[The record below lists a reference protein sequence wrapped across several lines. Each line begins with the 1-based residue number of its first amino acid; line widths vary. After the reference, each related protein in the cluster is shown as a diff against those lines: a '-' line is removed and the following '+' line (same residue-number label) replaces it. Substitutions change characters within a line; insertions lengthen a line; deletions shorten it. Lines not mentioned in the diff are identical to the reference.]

1 MAKRRTKK
9 QKQKAKRQFSVYL
22 KNEAENNQFEPVVKG
37 QFRKRK
43 IRKISKPAQTK
54 NAEPTAKVE
63 SLRTIRRDI
72 VKSLILASLIL
83 GTELVIY
90 FAWTR

>member
-9 QKQKAKRQFSVYL
+9 QKQKANRQFSVYL
-22 KNEAENNQFEPVVKG
+22 KNEAENNQFEPTVKG
-37 QFRKRK
+37 QFKKRK
-43 IRKISKPAQTK
+43 IRKISKPAQAK
-54 NAEPTAKVE
+54 NTEPTAKVE
-63 SLRTIRRDI
+63 GLGIIKRDI

-90 FAWTR
+90 FSWSR